1 VKVSI
6 IMPAYNAEKWI
17 ERAIISVMNQS
28 YKNYELII
36 IDDGSTD
43 NTYSVIQKYVKSLN
57 MKIHKLNHNFGVSV
71 ARNIGL
77 SLCEGDIITFL
88 DSDDEL
94 CPTALETIVNK
105 FKSLPEDVAIIIGR
119 TIDDYGNMGGII
131 VDEERFIDIKDWLCG
146 KIIKKEAHIAVKR
159 KVINNIKFSGKYFHH
174 LSSFYLKIMKN
185 AKAFAIPIVLRKY
198 HNLTNPISSTK
209 IKRDI
214 RLRINRA
221 TEISKEILE
230 YLSDFGDYLKI
241 YCPKNYSQIHL
252 QLAIYAL
259 MSGNKNI
266 AFKSLLK
273 SIYYNP
279 KKILL
284 FGYFYS
290 SCQQDFL
297 KHCI

>member
-1 VKVSI
+1 
-6 IMPAYNAEKWI
+6 MPAYNAEKWI

-57 MKIHKLNHNFGVSV
+57 MKIHRLNHNFGVSV

-174 LSSFYLKIMKN
+174 LSSFYLKIMKS
-185 AKAFAIPIVLRKY
+185 AKAFAIPIVLCKY
-198 HNLTNPISSTK
+198 HNLTNPTSFTK
-209 IKRDI
+209 IKRNI
-214 RLRINRA
+214 KLRITHA
-221 TEISKEILE
+221 AEISNEILDFLAEFEE
-230 YLSDFGDYLKI
+230 YLKK
-241 YCPKNYSQIHL
+241 YCPKNYSQINL
-252 QLAIYAL
+252 QLAIYSS
-259 MSGNKNI
+259 MSGNRKI
-266 AFKSLLK
+266 AIKALLK
-273 SIYYNP
+273 SLYYHP
-279 KKILL
+279 TKISLIWLL
-284 FGYFYS
+284 FLFLPTGFSKTLYQRLYS
-290 SCQQDFL
+290 R
-297 KHCI
+297 